1 MIWRDATLFDKDLF
15 PLKSQNILRKIVN
28 FASSPATI
36 TSSHD
41 INQKGLEQNAVKF

>member
-15 PLKSQNILRKIVN
+15 PLKSQQTLRKIVN
-28 FASSPATI
+28 CASSPATI

-41 INQKGLEQNAVKF
+41 RKQEDLEQNAVKF